1 MTIVVLASVD
11 VASVVSDALLVA
23 FPRPAV
29 PVIVTAVPSLPFE
42 DSAVLPRF
50 SARVWLKLH
59 CWNLTAFHRVVY
71 LDADSIVLGD
81 VTHLFTSLPLP
92 SRQHVASVRIPT
104 VNSTQ
109 SGLLVI
115 QPQEQVGGG
124 PPPLCPDLRR
134 CVHGAEPPPLCARC
148 QPRCVRCVRGLL
160 RHRAQCT
167 LRCVRCVRTARR
179 LRGLLRL
186 RTSSCFQ
193 LPDNARCGVFDCV
206 TLNVVV
212 FSIA

>member
-1 MTIVVLASVD
+1 MRCTGTVTIVVLASVD

-71 LDADSIVLGD
+71 LDADSIVLSD
-81 VTHLFTSLPLP
+81 VTHMFTSLPLP

-124 PPPLCPDLRR
+124 PPPLCARLPARGVSD
-134 CVHGAEPPPLCARC
+134 ACAPHVAC
-148 QPRCVRCVRGLL
+148 EACY
-160 RHRAQCT
+160 AS
-167 LRCVRCVRTARR
+167 ARR
-179 LRGLLRL
+179 RAFNCL
-186 RTSSCFQ
+186 T
-193 LPDNARCGVFDCV
+193 
-206 TLNVVV
+206 THVVV